1 MSLTKESIENWID
14 QIVIGDDY
22 FRHEW
27 KSSGTEVLSF
37 IQEENVLTVEYQFFD
52 DGKAIGEQQAYLF
65 DIDWCKEYDVY
76 FPAYIQLVSITEKF
90 TWPTADDLLN
100 LSRNL
105 VEQDMLENDTEIF
118 EWGAQE
124 IEPLIEDYL
133 NQNDKEAMKAMLIE
147 KYGADKAMPDVIP
160 ECLRPIFQDIIS
172 A

>member
-1 MSLTKESIENWID
+1 MILTKESIQNWID

-22 FRHEW
+22 FRYEW
-27 KSSGTEVLSF
+27 KSSGTEVLNF
-37 IQEENVLTVEYQFFD
+37 IQEDNVLTVEYQFFD
-52 DGKAIGEQQAYLF
+52 DGKAVGEQQAYLF
-65 DIDWCKEYDVY
+65 DIDWCQEYGVY
-76 FPAYIQLVSITEKF
+76 FPAYIQRISITEKF

-105 VEQDMLENDTEIF
+105 VEQDILENDVEHF
-118 EWGAQE
+118 EWGAPE

-133 NQNDKEAMKAMLIE
+133 SQIDKEAMKAMLIE
-147 KYGADKAMPDVIP
+147 KYCADKAMPDVIP